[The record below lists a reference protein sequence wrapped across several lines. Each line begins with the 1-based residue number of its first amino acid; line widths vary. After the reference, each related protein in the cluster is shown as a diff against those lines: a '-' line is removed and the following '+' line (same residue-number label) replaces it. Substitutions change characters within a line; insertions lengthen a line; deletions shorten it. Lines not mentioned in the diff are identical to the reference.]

1 MAPLRARWK
10 ASVPPATNPAGPS
23 RGRIR
28 GRRYRCLPSCP
39 ERSHNRSAR
48 CCRRTCRLDGYLW
61 DLDSG
66 GPGEPLTIGG
76 DGPCPVCNKEE
87 WLESVME
94 NEEFDTEADALAYR
108 DAIIDKY
115 LD

>member
-1 MAPLRARWK
+1 MSKGCGIEFPHFGANYPD
-10 ASVPPATNPAGPS
+10 
-23 RGRIR
+23 
-28 GRRYRCLPSCP
+28 
-39 ERSHNRSAR
+39 AR
-48 CCRRTCRLDGYLW
+48 CIDGYLW

-76 DGPCPVCNKEE
+76 DDPCPVCNKEE

>member
-1 MAPLRARWK
+1 MTDKEKTLGCGIEFPHFGADYPDA
-10 ASVPPATNPAGPS
+10 VC
-23 RGRIR
+23 I
-28 GRRYRCLPSCP
+28 
-39 ERSHNRSAR
+39 
-48 CCRRTCRLDGYLW
+48 DGYLW

-76 DGPCPVCNKEE
+76 DDPCPICNKEE

-94 NEEFDTEADALAYR
+94 AELFETEADALAYR
-108 DAIIDKY
+108 DAIEDKY